1 MEIWKKTYNNRQ
13 ILFIQGLSCRDE
25 EPADKICLHCAM
37 QTHPVFQNQMCSGKK
52 KKKIGNLQSSQT
64 TYFELS

>member
-52 KKKIGNLQSSQT
+52 KKNRKFTKFSDYL
-64 TYFELS
+64 F

>member
-52 KKKIGNLQSSQT
+52 KKIGNLQSSQT